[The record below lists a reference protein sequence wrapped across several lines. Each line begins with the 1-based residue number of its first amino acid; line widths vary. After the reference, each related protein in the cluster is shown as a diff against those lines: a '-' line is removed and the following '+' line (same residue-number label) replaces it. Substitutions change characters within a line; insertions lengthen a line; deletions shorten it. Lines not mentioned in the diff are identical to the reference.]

1 VAERVNPAGSGPSP
15 APGTPVLL
23 LLVALVV
30 VGRLVVPAG
39 DRRVSG
45 TVPVALRGR
54 APPAYALA

>member
-1 VAERVNPAGSGPSP
+1 
-15 APGTPVLL
+15 VLL

-30 VGRLVVPAG
+30 VGRLVVPTG